1 MSVLALGDVVAKR
14 GRFTEAQALDREGL
28 ASLRN
33 FVEPDGQRI
42 ADAEAQLE
50 RAVREER

>member
-1 MSVLALGDVVAKR
+1 MSVLALGNVAAKR

-33 FVEPDGQRI
+33 FVEPEDQRI
-42 ADAEAQLE
+42 SDAEAQLE
-50 RAVREER
+50 RAVRGER